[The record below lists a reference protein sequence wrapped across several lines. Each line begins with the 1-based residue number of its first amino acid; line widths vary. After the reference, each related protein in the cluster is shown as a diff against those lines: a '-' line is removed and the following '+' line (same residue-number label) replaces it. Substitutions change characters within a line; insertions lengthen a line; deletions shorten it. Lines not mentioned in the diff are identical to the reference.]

1 MGKHYLLFCGSC
13 ICVLIFKLETGVRN
27 GLCSKSR
34 EDSCSLLLSLVIQ
47 LLFLSFSLCAFSC
60 KCFSGFLSVCGVI
73 LCLRAHPLQVFT
85 SVPEKVFLFL
95 LFVDLAFACVHN
107 ASSKV

>member
-47 LLFLSFSLCAFSC
+47 LLSLSFSLCAFSC
-60 KCFSGFLSVCGVI
+60 KCFSGFSVCVVSS
-73 LCLRAHPLQVFT
+73 CV
-85 SVPEKVFLFL
+85 SVPTPSKFSHQFLKKF
-95 LFVDLAFACVHN
+95 F
-107 ASSKV
+107 SSSYL